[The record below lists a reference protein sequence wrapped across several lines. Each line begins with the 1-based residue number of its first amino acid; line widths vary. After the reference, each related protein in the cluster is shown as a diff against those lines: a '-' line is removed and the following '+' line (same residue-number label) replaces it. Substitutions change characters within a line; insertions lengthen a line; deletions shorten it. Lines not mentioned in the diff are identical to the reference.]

1 MFFEQLNFTGNEA
14 ISNNIK
20 LNFNHPMKELVWCTQ
35 KERFKNPREYVNF
48 IYYKNFDDYR
58 FKLYGRSYYTD
69 TDIRHLRE
77 YSNINCDIKFKE
89 IIDGL
94 IYENENENEN
104 KLYTDVELFNIVR
117 NMKYD
122 EELLRYL
129 KNRT

>member
-1 MFFEQLNFTGNEA
+1 M
-14 ISNNIK
+14 SNLKMRKYI
-20 LNFNHPMKELVWCTQ
+20 
-35 KERFKNPREYVNF
+35 NF

-94 IYENENENEN
+94 IYENENEN

-117 NMKYD
+117 NMESFEK
-122 EELLRYL
+122 LSRYL
-129 KNRT
+129 KNRKNLTNKT